1 MYQICSHRH
10 GNRNSVRYITEGD
23 LMAISFNSLVGH
35 PLGQVGC
42 QKMLKS
48 SRNLN
53 LLDFCSTFQPKVNK
67 FQKTTRNREKGM
79 VWGQFFEIHSLL
91 AEK

>member
-1 MYQICSHRH
+1 
-10 GNRNSVRYITEGD
+10 
-23 LMAISFNSLVGH
+23 MAISFNSLVGH
-35 PLGQVGC
+35 PCGQVGC

-79 VWGQFFEIHSLL
+79 IWGQFFKLIHFWLKSR
-91 AEK
+91 AKIQQNQIP